1 MDEKMFANVIVLDAD
16 NKKRVICQFVIA
28 SKEDANAAIKTIR
41 EMCKVEE
48 QETEKKEKHAE

>member
-1 MDEKMFANVIVLDAD
+1 MNEKWFPNVIVLDAD

>member
-1 MDEKMFANVIVLDAD
+1 MNEKWFPNVIVLDAD

-48 QETEKKEKHAE
+48 QETEKKEKP